1 MTKRQFLDE
10 LRARLSPLP
19 QLDIEKTIAFYSEM
33 IDDRMDDGLTEEE
46 AVSKMESPAVIA
58 NRIISESNYPPVIVN
73 PQPQP
78 RQKQKGNYTALWI
91 TLTVLGF
98 PIWGSLLLTFICV
111 VLTVYISIWAVI
123 ISLFAAAIALAVSA
137 VGCMIAGA
145 VISSSSVF
153 AFIFSIGAALVCAGI
168 SILMFIVSIAAAK
181 GIVKFTAYLF
191 RKLRSAFS
199 RKKGV

>member
-58 NRIISESNYPPVIVN
+58 NRIISESNYPPVIIN
-73 PQPQP
+73 PQPQK
-78 RQKQKGNYTALWI
+78 QKQKGNYTALWI
-91 TLTVLGF
+91 TLAVLGL

-181 GIVKFTAYLF
+181 GIVKITAYLF

>member
-10 LRARLSPLP
+10 LRARLSSLP

-73 PQPQP
+73 QQPQK
-78 RQKQKGNYTALWI
+78 QKQKGNYTALWI
-91 TLTVLGF
+91 TLAVLGF

>member
-10 LRARLSPLP
+10 LRARLSSLP

-73 PQPQP
+73 QQPQK
-78 RQKQKGNYTALWI
+78 QKQKGNYTALWI
-91 TLTVLGF
+91 TLAVLGF

-145 VISSSSVF
+145 AVSSSSVF

-181 GIVKFTAYLF
+181 GIVKITAYLF

>member
-10 LRARLSPLP
+10 LRARLSSLP

-73 PQPQP
+73 QQPQK
-78 RQKQKGNYTALWI
+78 QKQKGNYTALWI
-91 TLTVLGF
+91 TLAVLGF

-181 GIVKFTAYLF
+181 GIVKITAYLF